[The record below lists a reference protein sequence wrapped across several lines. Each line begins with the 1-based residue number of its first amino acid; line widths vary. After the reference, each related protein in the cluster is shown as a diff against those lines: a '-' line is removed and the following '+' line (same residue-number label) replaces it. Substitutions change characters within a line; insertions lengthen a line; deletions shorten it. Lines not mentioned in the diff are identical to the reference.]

1 MTTRSSQ
8 VIGDKFVLGAEV
20 ERWYQAHAGEHNWLQ
35 KFVEQKFPRAVPV
48 KLRGDRDAW
57 NKLRTLCSKARTLHK
72 STVEKESLQGG
83 LGRGF
88 RRACVAQVR
97 SNCRRKAVGGGR
109 PFKLPELREA
119 LYDWFVNTIVNL
131 KVRFH

>member
-57 NKLRTLCSKARTLHK
+57 NKLRTEIHVCHLPFG
-72 STVEKESLQGG
+72 SLF
-83 LGRGF
+83 LD
-88 RRACVAQVR
+88 
-97 SNCRRKAVGGGR
+97 
-109 PFKLPELREA
+109 L
-119 LYDWFVNTIVNL
+119 
-131 KVRFH
+131 